1 MQGVIV
7 SCAIVLWRCPFFST
21 GLIAGRHFGVGGPVA
36 AGAPA
41 GAEGDRAGLAGLHV
55 VAGCWAKL
63 RSARQVDL
71 HSHRT
76 DSRVRSVGYRSDEL
90 VRARIVVELQAY
102 AAPLG
107 IPVLGAADV
116 RAALLP
122 LGPLFPLGMALAA
135 FSGVFALLLDGR
147 LPHGVVPSAVGA
159 ACHDGEGQHDR
170 DYCLPRNASHISYC
184 LFLVGWKTLDGK
196 TQETFAVYP
205 DATVKF
211 YPEPG
216 LDAGSA
222 TAAPTPLS
230 SYGPDRTSISA
241 DMQGINRG
249 LQSSSRFSR

>member
-1 MQGVIV
+1 MVG
-7 SCAIVLWRCPFFST
+7 SYLPA
-21 GLIAGRHFGVGGPVA
+21 GLVAGRHFGVGGPVA
-36 AGAPA
+36 DGAPA

-76 DSRVRSVGYRSDEL
+76 DSRVRSVGHRSDEL

-122 LGPLFPLGMALAA
+122 LGPLGMALAA
-135 FSGVFALLLDGR
+135 FTGVFALALDGR

-159 ACHDGEGQHDR
+159 ACNDGEGQHDC

-184 LFLVGWKTLDGK
+184 LFLVGWRRVGWV
-196 TQETFAVYP
+196 TQETSPVYP
-205 DATVKF
+205 GGTVKF
-211 YPEPG
+211 HPEPG

-222 TAAPTPLS
+222 IAAPHSFVQLRP
-230 SYGPDRTSISA
+230 
-241 DMQGINRG
+241 
-249 LQSSSRFSR
+249 

>member
-1 MQGVIV
+1 MQGV
-7 SCAIVLWRCPFFST
+7 IVLWRCPFFSA

-36 AGAPA
+36 DGAPA

-76 DSRVRSVGYRSDEL
+76 DSRVCSVGHRSDEL

-135 FSGVFALLLDGR
+135 FAGVFALLLDRG
-147 LPHGVVPSAVGA
+147 LPHGVVLSAVGA

-170 DYCLPRNASHISYC
+170 DYCLPRNASHVSYC
-184 LFLVGWKTLDGK
+184 LSSVGGK
-196 TQETFAVYP
+196 TQEMSAEDP
-205 DATVKF
+205 GATVKF
-211 YPEPG
+211 HPEPG

-222 TAAPTPLS
+222 IAAPTPLS

-249 LQSSSRFSR
+249 